1 MEMKSE
7 EISWKIGNTLVEGT
21 VTSLDKAG
29 KYSSVV
35 FVAGSGPTD
44 RNWESPLLPGTNG
57 TARLLAED
65 LTSCGYVT
73 LRYDKRASGPR
84 AKHNLPLM
92 AGNISLESHFEELK
106 GAVSYL
112 LRRSDVDPER
122 IFVLTSSEG
131 AIHALYYQTHDGIKP
146 FKGMVLTGAPGRP
159 LNEITNY
166 QVISQLKSLANGAD
180 LISRYRQLINR
191 FEDSLPFVPDPK
203 LPEWVNDL
211 LASLSSPINQPF
223 SREFWSFKSADCIKD
238 TNVPVL
244 IVIGKKDLQTDWRL
258 DGKVLEKAAKG
269 KGNISFY
276 YPENT
281 NHVLK
286 FEPKLRK
293 ELTVDN
299 AIQNYN
305 GPDSTLDPETF
316 KTILAWLNKY
326 SKP

>member
-1 MEMKSE
+1 MKSE
-7 EISWKIGNTLVEGT
+7 EISWKIGKTVVEGT
-21 VTSLDKAG
+21 VTYQDKAG
-29 KYSSVV
+29 RYPCVV

-44 RNWESPLLPGTNG
+44 RNWESPLLPGTKG
-57 TARLLAED
+57 TARLLAEE

-73 LRYDKRASGPR
+73 LRYDKRASGPH
-84 AKHNLPLM
+84 AKQNLHSM

-106 GAVSYL
+106 GVVSYL

-131 AIHALYYQTHDGIKP
+131 AIHALYYQIHDGIKP

-166 QVISQLKSLANGAD
+166 QVISQLKPLPNGAD

-191 FEDSLPFVPDPK
+191 FEDGLPFVPDPK
-203 LPEWVNDL
+203 IPEWVNGL
-211 LASLSSPINQPF
+211 LAGLSSPTNQPF
-223 SREFWSFKSADCIKD
+223 SREFWSFKSADYIKNM
-238 TNVPVL
+238 NVPVL
-244 IVIGKKDLQTDWRL
+244 IVIGKKDLQTDWKL
-258 DGKVLEKAAKG
+258 DGEVLGKAAKR
-269 KGNISFY
+269 KGNISLY
-276 YPENT
+276 YPENA

-286 FEPKLRK
+286 FEPKPRE
-293 ELTVDN
+293 ELTAGT

-316 KTILAWLNKY
+316 KTILDWL
-326 SKP
+326 SKIPKP

>member
-7 EISWKIGNTLVEGT
+7 EVSWQIGNTLVEGT
-21 VTSLDKAG
+21 VTCLDKAG
-29 KYSSVV
+29 KYPGVV

-65 LTSCGYVT
+65 LTSCGYIT

-84 AKHNLPLM
+84 AKQNLPLM

-112 LRRSDVDPER
+112 LRRSDVDSER

-131 AIHALYYQTHDGIKP
+131 AIHALYYQTHAGTAQ
-146 FKGMVLTGAPGRP
+146 FRGMVLTGAPGRP
-159 LNEITNY
+159 LNEITNH
-166 QVISQLKSLANGAD
+166 QVISQLKPLPNGSD
-180 LISRYRQLINR
+180 LISRYRQLISR

-211 LASLSSPINQPF
+211 LASLSSPTNQPF
-223 SREFWSFKSADCIKD
+223 SREFWSFKSADYIKNM
-238 TNVPVL
+238 NVPIL
-244 IVIGKKDLQTDWRL
+244 IVIGKKDLQTDWKL
-258 DGKVLEKAAKG
+258 DGQVLEKAAKG
-269 KGNISFY
+269 KGNISFC
-276 YPENT
+276 YPENA

-286 FEPKLRK
+286 FEPKPRK
-293 ELTVDN
+293 ELTAGT

-316 KTILAWLNKY
+316 KTILDWL
-326 SKP
+326 SKIPKP

>member
-1 MEMKSE
+1 MKSE
-7 EISWKIGNTLVEGT
+7 EISWKIGKTVVEGT

-29 KYSSVV
+29 KSPCVV
-35 FVAGSGPTD
+35 FIAGSGPTD

-65 LTSCGYVT
+65 LTSCGYVI
-73 LRYDKRASGPR
+73 LRYDKRASGPH
-84 AKHNLPLM
+84 AKQNLPLM

-106 GAVSYL
+106 GAVSHL

-131 AIHALYYQTHDGIKP
+131 AIHALYYQTHARTTQ
-146 FKGMVLTGAPGRP
+146 FRGMVLTGTPGRP

-166 QVISQLKSLANGAD
+166 QVISQLKSLPDGAD

-191 FEDSLPFVPDPK
+191 FENSLPFVPDPK

-211 LASLSSPINQPF
+211 LASLSSPTNQPF
-223 SREFWSFKSADCIKD
+223 SREFWSFNPAEYIKN

-244 IVIGKKDLQTDWRL
+244 IVIGKKDLQTDWKL
-258 DGKVLEKAAKG
+258 DGEVLEKAAKE
-269 KGNISFY
+269 KGNISFC
-276 YPENT
+276 YPKNA

-286 FEPKLRK
+286 FEPQPR
-293 ELTVDN
+293 EEVTVET